1 MKIGIDKIN
10 FYTSNLDIGMTDLAH
25 ARHEDPNKYLIG
37 IGQDKQAVIPNTQ
50 DSVTLAANAAAPMLS
65 SLDREKID
73 LIIVG
78 TENGVDNSK
87 STAIYLQHLLHLNND
102 AMAFEVKQACYGAT
116 AGLQIAHDYI
126 ANHPDQEAL
135 VVGSDVA
142 RYGIGT
148 PGEVTQ
154 GGGAVAM
161 IVSID
166 PRIIAFSGKN
176 AFYSKDIMDFWRPL
190 GKTNA
195 LVDGHYSNH
204 VYEDFFRKTWHR
216 YLVKNHLNISD
227 FKVLIFH
234 LPYTKM
240 GLKGLRVALPEADP
254 AQQRILRNEFEASRY
269 YSRMVG
275 NLYTGSLY
283 LSLMSLLDNSNDL
296 KSGDRIGLFSYGS
309 GAQGEFY
316 SGILQKHFRNVRRKA
331 YMHQQLADRQQLS
344 IPRYEKIYRSWLPV
358 DANNVKLDYKND
370 PARFVL
376 AGIEDYRRI
385 YLKH

>member
-1 MKIGIDKIN
+1 MKIGINKIN
-10 FYTSNLDIGMTDLAH
+10 FYTSNLDIGMIDLAH
-25 ARHEDPNKYLIG
+25 ARHEDPNKYLMG
-37 IGQDKQAVIPNTQ
+37 IGQNKQAVIPNTQ
-50 DSVTLAANAAAPMLS
+50 DAVTLAANAAEPMLS
-65 SLDREKID
+65 ASDRKRIH

-87 STAIYLQHLLHLNND
+87 STAVYLQHLLHLNND

-135 VVGSDVA
+135 VVGSDIA

-161 IVSID
+161 IVSAN
-166 PRIIAFSGKN
+166 PQIIAFNGQN

-204 VYEDFFRKTWHR
+204 IYEDFFQKTWHQ
-216 YLVKNHLNISD
+216 YLAQNHLKIDD
-227 FKVLIFH
+227 FKALIFH

-240 GLKGLRVALPEADP
+240 GLKGLRVALPEARLD
-254 AQQRILRNEFEASRY
+254 QQHSLRQEFEASRY

-283 LSLMSLLDNSNDL
+283 LSLMSLLDNSKDL
-296 KSGDRIGLFSYGS
+296 KPGDRIGLFSYGS

-316 SGILQKHFRNVRRKA
+316 SGILQKHFKNHDRRN
-331 YMHQQLADRQQLS
+331 YMNKLLTNRQQLS
-344 IPRYEKIYRSWLPV
+344 IPQYEKIYRSWLPV
-358 DANNVKLDYKND
+358 GANNVNLNYRND
-370 PARFVL
+370 PAKFVL

-385 YLKH
+385 YRKH